1 MRYWLGI
8 CAVVVLTVC
17 AFVFARAATGAV
29 PTTRGEAHM
38 EMTIHAPEQPGDRA
52 RADAILAAAREVMA
66 TYPTPE
72 VAERAGFKKFLP
84 GVPLPVEHY
93 TNRAYAIE
101 ALFGHFDPMH
111 PTSIIFTRK
120 RGVLTIAG
128 VMYTASNVA
137 DRDALNAR
145 VPLSFGT
152 WHRHIDFCKAPKGAP
167 LSDLMPPNA
176 RFGFA
181 GSIQTRDACA
191 AAGGTFVPR
200 VFGWMV
206 HVWPNEKTESQIW
219 AVDMHG
225 AMSGM
230 RDGM

>member
-1 MRYWLGI
+1 MMRYWLGLGAVALLLA
-8 CAVVVLTVC
+8 CAL
-17 AFVFARAATGAV
+17 VFARAATGNI

-38 EMTIHAPEQPGDRA
+38 EMTLHAAEQPGDRA
-52 RADAILAAAREVMA
+52 RAGAILAAAREVMA
-66 TYPTPE
+66 LYPTVE
-72 VAERAGFKKFLP
+72 DAERAGFKKFLP

-93 TNRAYAIE
+93 TNRAYAIK
-101 ALFGHFDPMH
+101 ALFGHFDPTH

-120 RGVLTIAG
+120 GGVLTIAG
-128 VMYTASNVA
+128 VMYTASNLA

-152 WHRHIDFCKAPKGAP
+152 WHRHVDFCKARNGG
-167 LSDLMPPNA
+167 LLLDVTT
-176 RFGFA
+176 A
-181 GSIQTRDACA
+181 GACA

-206 HVWPNEKTESQIW
+206 HVWPNEKTEAQIW

-225 AMSGM
+225 AMAGM
-230 RDGM
+230 PDGM